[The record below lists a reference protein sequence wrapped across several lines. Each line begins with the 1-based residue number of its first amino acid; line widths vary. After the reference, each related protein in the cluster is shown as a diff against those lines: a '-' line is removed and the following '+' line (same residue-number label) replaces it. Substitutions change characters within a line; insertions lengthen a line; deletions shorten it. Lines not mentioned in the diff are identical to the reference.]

1 MGTQTSHTR
10 RRLSSHFGP
19 APRQAGYSLHDLIVT
34 SAVVGALATGTP
46 AMMGMVQSSRM
57 TAEVNELMAH
67 LSLARSEA
75 IMRGTTVTICKSKDG
90 VTCSNDSEWR
100 NGWIVFTDPNENHQ
114 VDADESIV
122 YTHQTLHGSVALRY
136 GGEKETYRYLTYHP
150 PGYARPNATFTF
162 CDGHGSTKA
171 KAVIINP
178 AGRPRSSD
186 KNKENKPLD
195 CAWT

>member
-75 IMRGTTVTICKSKDG
+75 IMRGMTVTLCKSENGLDCTSG
-90 VTCSNDSEWR
+90 SEW
-100 NGWIVFTDPNENHQ
+100 NKGWIVFVDGNTNRQ
-114 VDADESIV
+114 VDSGEVIIRIKQSSGA
-122 YTHQTLHGSVALRY
+122 VALNFAGALNHDHY
-136 GGEKETYRYLTYHP
+136 ITYKP
-150 PGYARPNATFTF
+150 EGKAEPNGTFTF
-162 CDGHGSTKA
+162 CDGRGSA
-171 KAVIINP
+171 NARSVIVLGT
-178 AGRPRSSD
+178 GRPRVSTKTSQ
-186 KNKENKPLD
+186 NKPLD
-195 CAWT
+195 CSWA